1 MVVSFDSMNSMVW
14 LVVVFDSIKNII
26 LVYVNRF
33 NDVVFKIFYG
43 INVL

>member
-1 MVVSFDSMNSMVW
+1 MVVNFDNMNSMVW
-14 LVVVFDSIKNII
+14 LVVVFDSIKNMI
-26 LVYVNRF
+26 LVYVNRI

>member
-1 MVVSFDSMNSMVW
+1 MVVNFDSMNSMVW